1 MNDRAV
7 LLVISI
13 FEVKT
18 PMEGI
23 LICACTQTYADSF
36 TDHVRGIMRLNQTQ
50 NYLVETKRDSLLL
63 LQQLV
68 SRTLSDIF
76 DIFCICSRIYS
87 LRQLC
92 NSFNFLYIACLCWLT
107 DRLARSLLLSRVI
120 LKFR

>member
-23 LICACTQTYADSF
+23 LICACTQIYADSF

-63 LQQLV
+63 L
-68 SRTLSDIF
+68 F
-76 DIFCICSRIYS
+76 
-87 LRQLC
+87 
-92 NSFNFLYIACLCWLT
+92 
-107 DRLARSLLLSRVI
+107 
-120 LKFR
+120 